1 MITIHKNL
9 IFEENNKYESKIY
22 PYSILQL
29 LKKHKRFNL
38 LFNQGNLLTHVT
50 GTNALIPIIN
60 IFLEKYSP
68 KHDYNKVYCCLGT
81 QLFHSFILIIE
92 SLSVS
97 PSEIKDGIHFI
108 LNKRNTSNLENMKYL
123 LALFLIYSKLLYK
136 HTPKKF
142 LSMIKEIEDDVNTIS
157 ILDYGR
163 LEYNSVP
170 ISNSIHTLENGVF
183 DEVEVIT
190 LISIIS
196 ASSLWGL

>member
-1 MITIHKNL
+1 MVIMQKNL

-29 LKKHKRFNL
+29 LKTQKRFNL

-68 KHDYNKVYCCLGT
+68 NHDYNRVYCCLGT
-81 QLFHSFILIIE
+81 QLFHSFILIVE

-97 PSEIKDGIHFI
+97 PSEIKDGINSI
-108 LNKRNTSNLENMKYL
+108 LSKENISNLSNMKYV
-123 LALFLIYSKLLYK
+123 LAMFLIYLKLLYK
-136 HTPKKF
+136 HTPERF
-142 LSMIKEIEDDVNTIS
+142 LSMIKEIEDDANTIS

-163 LEYNSVP
+163 LEYYSLP
-170 ISNSIHTLENGVF
+170 ISYSIHTLEDGVF
-183 DEVEVIT
+183 DEVEVVT
-190 LISIIS
+190 LMSIIS
-196 ASSLWGL
+196 ASSLWEL

>member
-1 MITIHKNL
+1 MSMHKNL

-29 LKKHKRFNL
+29 LKKQKRFSL

-92 SLSVS
+92 SLNVS
-97 PSEIKDGIHFI
+97 PSEVKDGIHFI
-108 LNKRNTSNLENMKYL
+108 LNKQNISNLHNMKHL
-123 LALFLIYSKLLYK
+123 LALFLIYLKLLYR
-136 HTPKKF
+136 HTPERF
-142 LSMIKEIEDDVNTIS
+142 LSLVKEIEEDTNTIS
-157 ILDYGR
+157 ILDYGK

-170 ISNSIHTLENGVF
+170 IAHSIQTLEDGVF
-183 DEVEVIT
+183 DKVEIIT
-190 LISIIS
+190 LMSIIS
-196 ASSLWGL
+196 ASSLWEI